1 MTDNLVF
8 RSFIL
13 ILFKESFCTRKSNL
27 VNVFIYFLF
36 RHINFNSSD
45 IIYNISHYI
54 KINTD
59 GTSRRYYAIPAK
71 MFKNSVIPAIPAGQ
85 EEDNDV

>member
-1 MTDNLVF
+1 MRRSSYDCCCLSTVLVRPF
-8 RSFIL
+8 
-13 ILFKESFCTRKSNL
+13 
-27 VNVFIYFLF
+27 YFLF

>member
-1 MTDNLVF
+1 M
-8 RSFIL
+8 
-13 ILFKESFCTRKSNL
+13 
-27 VNVFIYFLF
+27 
-36 RHINFNSSD
+36 
-45 IIYNISHYI
+45 
-54 KINTD
+54 NTD